1 MSDLLNINPFI
12 DAIKNDVAKR
22 LKEKYFSAGFSGTQS
37 ALIEK
42 IVIEERNRLNDL
54 LFRSGK
60 YIYVSG
66 LTVWTIRSLKNI
78 IYGFDPST
86 FDFTVIDF
94 DLSMDLVLEKTME
107 LKQRDRGIYY
117 YEYDM
122 DAVSKIIERFLPS
135 LDDDERASIMFL
147 IQLQND

>member
-22 LKEKYFSAGFSGTQS
+22 LKEKYFSTGFLGTQS

-86 FDFTVIDF
+86 FDFTVTDF
-94 DLSMDLVLEKTME
+94 DLSMDLVLEKNME

>member
-1 MSDLLNINPFI
+1 MSDLLNINPFF
-12 DAIKNDVAKR
+12 DAIKNDIAKR
-22 LKEKYFSAGFSGTQS
+22 LKEKYLSASVSDTQS

-66 LTVWTIRSLKNI
+66 LTVWTIRSLKNF

-86 FDFTVIDF
+86 FDFTINDF
-94 DLSMDLVLEKTME
+94 DLSMDLILEETIKFKE
-107 LKQRDRGIYY
+107 RERGIYY
-117 YEYDM
+117 YMNDI
-122 DAVSKIIERFLPS
+122 DAISEIIKRFLPD
-135 LDDDERASIMFL
+135 LDDDERASILFL
-147 IQLQND
+147 IQLKNN

>member
-1 MSDLLNINPFI
+1 MSDLLNINPFF
-12 DAIKNDVAKR
+12 DAIKNDIAKR
-22 LKEKYFSAGFSGTQS
+22 LKEKYLSAGVLDTQS

-78 IYGFDPST
+78 IYCFDPST
-86 FDFTVIDF
+86 FDFIITDF
-94 DLSMDLVLEKTME
+94 DLSMDLILEETIRF
-107 LKQRDRGIYY
+107 KQRERGIYY
-117 YEYDM
+117 YMNDI
-122 DAVSKIIERFLPS
+122 DAISEIIKRFLPD
-135 LDDDERASIMFL
+135 LDDDERASILFL
-147 IQLQND
+147 IQLKNN